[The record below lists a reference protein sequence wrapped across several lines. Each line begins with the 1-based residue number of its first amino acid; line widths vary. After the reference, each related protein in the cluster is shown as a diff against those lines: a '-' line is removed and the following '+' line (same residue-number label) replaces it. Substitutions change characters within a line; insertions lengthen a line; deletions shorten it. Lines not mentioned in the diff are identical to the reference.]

1 MCEKNGL
8 FELLEPH
15 GLAFMSEKILIFTQV
30 FPRPKIV
37 YLENFPYIFDPPS
50 HFSWSK
56 SVQDLFAE
64 IAHSR
69 EGQFAATRV
78 ENKATAAEEKSLFL
92 MEISPMYLSF
102 SSYVLRY
109 VKHLKYD
116 KFKFWSILT
125 KTVWPQN
132 ETIS

>member
-1 MCEKNGL
+1 MCEKSGIL
-8 FELLEPH
+8 ELLSCI
-15 GLAFMSEKILIFTQV
+15 MSEKILRFTTYLHK
-30 FPRPKIV
+30 FSPAPKIV
-37 YLENFPYIFDPPS
+37 YLENFLYIFDPPS